1 MCQLIEVESNV
12 SLLTR
17 RLLLRCLDLELMQSG
32 LELGITN
39 AAGRVA
45 INMQM
50 EVGNTPVMQCRLI
63 NK

>member
-17 RLLLRCLDLELMQSG
+17 RLLLRRLDLELMQSS

>member
-17 RLLLRCLDLELMQSG
+17 RLLLRRLDLELMQSG

-50 EVGNTPVMQCRLI
+50 EVGNTPTMQCRLI